1 MARRD
6 VKYAR
11 KSQLSSSGGI
21 DHTLLSNIGTNTH
34 SQIDTHIA
42 DSTLHFT
49 EGSIDH
55 TAIAN
60 IGTNTHTQIDT
71 HIALNNEHIDWTA
84 ASAGTI
90 HASNYTSGSGIDHT
104 LLSNIGT
111 NTHAQID
118 THIADSTLHFTE
130 GSIDH
135 TAITNIGSNTHAQ
148 IDSHLALVNQ
158 HLDWTASVGTI
169 HPDNYTDTTTNTM
182 GSGFTVS
189 ATTDTT
195 PTTITETDDLFF
207 AAGTGIT
214 CETTADGTVTITNTV
229 TNTDTQLSTEEVQ
242 DIAGPFI
249 ATGGTKTLI
258 AVTYDDVNNDMDF
271 VVDNNLANYDNS
283 SSGFITSTL
292 LEEEVEDFVGGM
304 LGGTETG
311 ITVTYQDAAN
321 NIDFVVSDTT
331 VAGDTG
337 STGITPGDTLTIA
350 GGTNTTTA
358 MVGDTLTITS
368 TDTTYVSSDFDHDS
382 LTNFVANEH
391 LDWTSSVGTIHADNY
406 TDTVYTLPEATAT
419 VRGGVELFSDT
430 DQSVAANSISTSAA
444 RTYGL
449 QLNADGQGVI
459 NVPWVDTNTTY
470 TVGDGGLTE
479 INFTSADN
487 TKLDGIET
495 NADVTGA
502 VNVTAAGA
510 LMDSEITNL
519 AQVKSFDATDYATAA
534 QGTLADSAL
543 QSVSESDVTA
553 HQAALSI
560 TESQISDFGTY
571 LTSVPAQSF
580 ASLTG
585 KPTTIAGYGITD
597 AFDGAYGS
605 LTGAPTIPTVDSASV
620 TAAGA
625 LMDSEVTNLAQVKAF
640 DSSDYATAAQGTK
653 ADTALQSFTETN
665 DLSAAV
671 VWANVPNSNITQGSV
686 TQHQAA
692 LSITES
698 QISDL
703 AHYNDASVNTHLNTS
718 TATTSQLLS
727 WTGSDY
733 DWIDPSVSG
742 ISLTDL
748 SVSTASAGTAALGY
762 NNGTG
767 VFTYTPPD
775 LSSYITGYTVTESD
789 VTTHQAA
796 LSITESQ
803 ISDLAHTTALAFS
816 SITSTP
822 TTIAGYGITDA
833 FDGAYSSLTGAPT
846 IPTVDAAS
854 VTAAGALMDSELTD
868 LAGVK
873 GVTISTLQVK
883 PSEGAFANGDKTKLD
898 GIEASAD
905 VTGTTNV
912 TSAGALMDSEVTNLA
927 DVKAFDTADYATA
940 AQGTLATNA
949 LPKAGGAMTGAITTN
964 STFDGRDVA
973 TDGTKLDGIETN
985 ATADQTNAE
994 IRTAVEAATDS
1005 NVFTDADH
1013 TKLNGIEA
1021 SADVTNTTNVTA
1033 AGALMDSEVTNLVDV
1048 KAFDTSDYATA
1059 AQGTLAAN
1067 ALPKAG
1073 GTMSGAIAM
1082 ATSKITGAGDPTDA
1096 QDVATKA
1103 YVDASGSSYTL
1114 PVATDT
1120 VLGGVELFSNTDQS
1134 VAANSVTTTASR
1146 TYGIQLNSDNQAV
1159 VNVPW
1164 VDNDTTYTVGDG
1176 GLTEINF
1183 TSADN
1188 TKLDGIEASAD
1199 VTDATNVAAAGALMD
1214 SEVTNL
1220 ADVKAFDTTD
1230 YATSAQGT
1238 LATNALPNTGGTLTG
1253 SLVAATGN
1261 EVALTL
1267 NYTTNK
1273 ATSGNDTGLKLNL
1286 TDTASPGTSL
1296 LIDAQTGGT
1305 SMFQVSST
1313 GAVLA
1318 DGDVTAFSTTT
1329 SDERLKSEV
1338 ALVGHALDKVNE
1350 LTGYTFTYH
1359 HKDRKSAGL
1368 MAQDLE
1374 RVLPSAV
1381 KESAVMSAHGD
1392 DTLYKTV
1399 EYSQV
1404 TALLVEAIKELS
1416 YEVDKLKIEL
1426 AGKF

>member
-84 ASAGTI
+84 AGAGTI
-90 HASNYTSGSGIDHT
+90 HASNYTGGSGGVTDHT

-135 TAITNIGSNTHAQ
+135 TAITNIGTNTHAQ

-195 PTTITETDDLFF
+195 PTIITETDDLFF

-283 SSGFITSTL
+283 SSGFITATL

-430 DQSVAANSISTSAA
+430 DQSVAANSVSTSAA

-671 VWANVPNSNITQGSV
+671 VWANVPNANITQGSV

-994 IRTAVEAATDS
+994 IRAAVEAATDS
-1005 NVFTDADH
+1005 NAFTDADH
-1013 TKLNGIEA
+1013 TKLDGIEA

-1033 AGALMDSEVTNLVDV
+1033 AGALMDSEVTNLADV

-1059 AQGTLAAN
+1059 
-1067 ALPKAG
+1067 
-1073 GTMSGAIAM
+1073 
-1082 ATSKITGAGDPTDA
+1082 
-1096 QDVATKA
+1096 
-1103 YVDASGSSYTL
+1103 
-1114 PVATDT
+1114 
-1120 VLGGVELFSNTDQS
+1120 
-1134 VAANSVTTTASR
+1134 
-1146 TYGIQLNSDNQAV
+1146 
-1159 VNVPW
+1159 
-1164 VDNDTTYTVGDG
+1164 
-1176 GLTEINF
+1176 
-1183 TSADN
+1183 
-1188 TKLDGIEASAD
+1188 
-1199 VTDATNVAAAGALMD
+1199 
-1214 SEVTNL
+1214 
-1220 ADVKAFDTTD
+1220 
-1230 YATSAQGT
+1230 AQGT

-1273 ATSGNDTGLKLNL
+1273 ATSGDDTGLKLNL

-1329 SDERLKSEV
+1329 SDERLKRDIIP
-1338 ALVGHALDKVNE
+1338 VGNALDKVNG
-1350 LTGYTFTYH
+1350 LTGYTFTYN

-1368 MAQDLE
+1368 IAQDLE
-1374 RVLPSAV
+1374 KVLPSAI

-1392 DTLYKTV
+1392 DTMYKTV

-1416 YEVDKLKIEL
+1416 YEVEDLKFKL